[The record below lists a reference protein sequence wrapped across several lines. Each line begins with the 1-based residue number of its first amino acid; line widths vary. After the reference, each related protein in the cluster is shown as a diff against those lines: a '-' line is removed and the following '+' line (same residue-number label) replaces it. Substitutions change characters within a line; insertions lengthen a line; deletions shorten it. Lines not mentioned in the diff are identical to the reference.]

1 MMGNT
6 NMDMTRSKIFNAAV
20 YTCAAAGALAG
31 AIGYGGGTAGGI
43 LLMGAG
49 GAIAGGIGFPLALTA
64 VAAVG
69 YVSYVGTTSMF
80 KALKSEGAA
89 IPLGLALVGFSA
101 AKALFVDPV
110 KKLRG
115 IIHAARKPAATEPA
129 SAHISSAQTD
139 AEIEATT
146 APHKPGRLKS
156 VFSRMS
162 RALPQHTHD
171 RRAKA
176 APKSPPPP
184 AP

>member
-20 YTCAAAGALAG
+20 YTCAAAGALVG

-64 VAAVG
+64 IAAVG
-69 YVSYVGTTSMF
+69 YVSYVGIKSMF

-115 IIHAARKPAATEPA
+115 IILAARKPAATEPA
-129 SAHISSAQTD
+129 SARSASAQTG
-139 AEIEATT
+139 AEIETT
-146 APHKPGRLKS
+146 PKKPSRLKS

-162 RALPQHTHD
+162 RAQPSAHERHT
-171 RRAKA
+171 KA

>member
-49 GAIAGGIGFPLALTA
+49 GAIAGGIGIPLALTA

-115 IIHAARKPAATEPA
+115 IILAARKPEPA
-129 SAHISSAQTD
+129 SARSASAQTG
-139 AEIEATT
+139 AEIETT
-146 APHKPGRLKS
+146 PKKPSRLKF

-162 RALPQHTHD
+162 RAQPQHTHEKHT
-171 RRAKA
+171 KA